1 MIERVARALCLEA
14 GLDPDRK
21 FKSSNWGEETS
32 PHEFAWHEFQPAAR
46 AAMEAMRDPTEEMV
60 NAALH
65 WQDHCSDVDSLFE
78 QMIGAAIHGESL
90 PPHPMLKLYTRTES
104 VE

>member
-1 MIERVARALCLEA
+1 MDAVERGARAIADCLGE
-14 GLDPDRK
+14 DPDAIDDVPGLAHKRL
-21 FKSSNWGEETS
+21 SRWRRYA
-32 PHEFAWHEFQPAAR
+32 PQAAAVLESIR
-46 AAMEAMRDPTEEMV
+46 TPTKAMV

-65 WQDHCSDVDSLFE
+65 WQDHCSDVDSLFD
-78 QMIGAAIHGESL
+78 QMIGAALHGESL